1 MTIALETI
9 PVKTGLLEFVNQGF
23 TLQLSKLTIRITVLT
38 ISEPTQKVN
47 ANNPGFLL
55 TVHVVMRVLYVCM
68 FFHLPS
74 FN

>member
-38 ISEPTQKVN
+38 ISEPTKKVN
-47 ANNPGFLL
+47 ANPGFLL